1 MKNFSLYLNLKTRIV
16 EFSFGTKKIFFY
28 LTLQGVNPS
37 YTPSRLVLLFCFRF
51 VDIVPRVSAR
61 LSIITN
67 QKNPFPCSWKIIIY
81 EKLLLTTNSHAFF
94 DLRSFRSSW
103 SFVAIELGSVTL
115 KKHRNRVRPF
125 ETTPHFLHW
134 SAGATVFEQV
144 SAKIEK
150 KLLILIIKLRK

>member
-67 QKNPFPCSWKIIIY
+67 QKTHFRVP
-81 EKLLLTTNSHAFF
+81 EKLSYMKNYYSLPIRMHFSTF
-94 DLRSFRSSW
+94 DLSVRRDRLSPSSSVPWRSRNTEIAFAHLKQHHISS
-103 SFVAIELGSVTL
+103 IDPREQQYL
-115 KKHRNRVRPF
+115 NRWVQR
-125 ETTPHFLHW
+125 
-134 SAGATVFEQV
+134 
-144 SAKIEK
+144 
-150 KLLILIIKLRK
+150 